1 MKKLKK
7 YQFRANL
14 QGRIDGPDE
23 ESVRLAVASQINLSM
38 NLARGASA
46 VSVEL
51 VLVTDEQAAREE
63 AVKALSAKEAHAS

>member
-7 YQFRANL
+7 YQFRANV

-23 ESVRLAVASQINLSM
+23 ESCRQAVASQVSLSINL
-38 NLARGASA
+38 AKGASA

-51 VLVTDEQAAREE
+51 VLVSAEQVAREE
-63 AVKALSAKEAHAS
+63 ALAALGKKQAS

>member
-7 YQFRANL
+7 YQFRANV

-23 ESVRLAVASQINLSM
+23 ESVRQAVASQVSLSI

-51 VLVTDEQAAREE
+51 VLVTDEKPQAAPAQEQ
-63 AVKALSAKEAHAS
+63 VP

>member
-7 YQFRANL
+7 YQFRANV

-38 NLARGASA
+38 NLARGTSA

-51 VLVTDEQAAREE
+51 TLVSPEDAAREE
-63 AVKALSAKEAHAS
+63 ALTALGKPTS